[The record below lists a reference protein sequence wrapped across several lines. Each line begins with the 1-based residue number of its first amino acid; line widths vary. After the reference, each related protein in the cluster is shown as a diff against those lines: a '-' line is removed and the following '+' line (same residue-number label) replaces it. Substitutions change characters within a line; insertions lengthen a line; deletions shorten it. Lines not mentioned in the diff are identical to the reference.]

1 MARCL
6 HSVSPEG
13 WRQIKLHCRS
23 VGRHHEVSGRI
34 TFDDGRT
41 ELIFAPLA
49 AYSIFD
55 ELRRQKHHPNGPGTW
70 FTAEFWLEPNRYQTQ
85 YDHDFEPAWDR
96 VPPPRAF
103 AEELKL
109 YPRVKDNTPVWLAD
123 RTAGRTPSPPPAFRE
138 AKVFDGRDGTGRPV
152 VNRSQL
158 PAHEIQSLAS
168 YLEQAPMVLRANGA
182 GQDEFAPG
190 AHPEVPLTFH
200 TDGQWIWPG
209 SVHYYLR
216 KYGLPPEQ
224 DLVTHIRSLDY
235 SLGQPSESVQRA
247 AVSVIVGRRPAT
259 PATPKPT
266 PADPPPLIPS
276 PSGNS
281 AQPAE
286 NHQATEAPQPGTPQ
300 PEAPQAVAPQPVAE
314 QAPAQQAPTSQAGFP
329 TVTPPGGIP
338 QVTPPDAPTPVAGA
352 RMPQPTEQAPALPEP
367 DPVAAAEVSA
377 EHEDFG
383 PTGMGAA
390 DIETA
395 ASTGAHSLDQQPD
408 YSSGPD
414 AEENGRSISDALSP
428 LSTPSPSQPVA
439 HHATQP
445 EQAEP
450 GAGGGQIVHG
460 VDDEEAIILLRQ
472 RLDDL
477 GVRPDVYGIGAP
489 APSGGP
495 VLERRPDG
503 RGWQVTTTGG
513 PIRFEMLRDA
523 ASYFIGTLV
532 ISPKE
537 TAVHDADPSRPT
549 EWPFQ
554 PLPGE
559 PPLSL
564 FRDRKLVALTPG
576 TEVDRFGDPT
586 GNLTYAARTMYTN
599 RSLPPDYLARP
610 YHAYRVERLLQAIKG
625 TAVPWF
631 GQAGGGTGY
640 LLPRSINELLTDGS
654 LVEISETTTEP
665 PQPQIHAD
673 GG

>member
-6 HSVSPEG
+6 HGVSPEG

-34 TFDDGRT
+34 TFEDGRT
-41 ELIFAPLA
+41 ELLYAPLA

-55 ELRRQKHHPNGPGTW
+55 ELRKGKHHPNGPGTW

-109 YPRVKDNTPVWLAD
+109 YPRVKDNTPAWLAD
-123 RTAGRTPSPPPAFRE
+123 RMAGRTPSPPPSFRE
-138 AKVFDGRDGTGRPV
+138 AKVFDGRDGVGRPV

-158 PAHEIQSLAS
+158 PDHEIQSLAS
-168 YLEQAPMVLRANGA
+168 YLEQAPMVLRASGA

-200 TDGQWIWPG
+200 TDGVWIWPG

-216 KYGLPPEQ
+216 KYGLPPESE
-224 DLVTHIRSLDY
+224 LVSHIRSLDY

-266 PADPPPLIPS
+266 LPEPPALIQS
-276 PSGNS
+276 PSEK
-281 AQPAE
+281 AE
-286 NHQATEAPQPGTPQ
+286 EDGQETAEPQ
-300 PEAPQAVAPQPVAE
+300 PE
-314 QAPAQQAPTSQAGFP
+314 
-329 TVTPPGGIP
+329 TPPSGIP
-338 QVTPPDAPTPVAGA
+338 QAAFPQAEPAGSPLDAAAPAPEAQAPEQAEEPAPTF
-352 RMPQPTEQAPALPEP
+352 TESDHFDTPEV
-367 DPVAAAEVSA
+367 DTG
-377 EHEDFG
+377 HGDFG
-383 PTGMGAA
+383 PTGIGPDAPG
-390 DIETA
+390 
-395 ASTGAHSLDQQPD
+395 GAHSLDEQPD
-408 YSSGPD
+408 YSPGPSSTPEETD
-414 AEENGRSISDALSP
+414 EAEATPGRAVSDTLSP
-428 LSTPSPSQPVA
+428 SEPLTLPSQSQPVVPVDRQPDQSELTAAGVQAA
-439 HHATQP
+439 HS
-445 EQAEP
+445 
-450 GAGGGQIVHG
+450 
-460 VDDEEAIILLRQ
+460 VDDDEAIILLRQ

-477 GVRPDVYGIGAP
+477 GVRPDSYGIGAP
-489 APSGGP
+489 SPSGGP
-495 VLERRPDG
+495 VLERRQDAH
-503 RGWQVTTTGG
+503 GWQVTTTGG
-513 PIRFEMLRDA
+513 PIRFELLRDA
-523 ASYFIGTLV
+523 ASYFIGALV
-532 ISPKE
+532 ISPK
-537 TAVHDADPSRPT
+537 ALPAQDADPSRPT

-631 GQAGGGTGY
+631 GQSGGGTGY
-640 LLPRSINELLTDGS
+640 LLPRSINDLLADGS

-665 PQPQIHAD
+665 PQPQVHTD

>member
-55 ELRRQKHHPNGPGTW
+55 ELRKQKHHSKGPGTW

-96 VPPPRAF
+96 VPPLRAF

-109 YPRVKDNTPVWLAD
+109 YPRGKDNTPVWLAD
-123 RTAGRTPSPPPAFRE
+123 RMSGRTPSPPPSFRE

-158 PAHEIQSLAS
+158 PAHEIQSLTS

-190 AHPEVPLTFH
+190 SHPEVPLTFH
-200 TDGQWIWPG
+200 TDGLWIWPG

-224 DLVTHIRSLDY
+224 DLVAHVRSLDY
-235 SLGQPSESVQRA
+235 SLGQPSESLQRA
-247 AVSVIVGRRPAT
+247 VVSVIVGRRPAT

-266 PADPPPLIPS
+266 PVEPPPLVPSPSVPS
-276 PSGNS
+276 PSGNNS
-281 AQPAE
+281 AESAENQQAAEPAQPAT
-286 NHQATEAPQPGTPQ
+286 AQ
-300 PEAPQAVAPQPVAE
+300 PE
-314 QAPAQQAPTSQAGFP
+314 
-329 TVTPPGGIP
+329 TPPAGIP
-338 QVTPPDAPTPVAGA
+338 QAAPDTPRAGA
-352 RMPQPTEQAPALPEP
+352 RMPQPTDQAPALPPLPEPEPTLPEP
-367 DPVAAAEVSA
+367 DHVAAAEVSA

-383 PTGMGAA
+383 PTGLGAA
-390 DIETA
+390 DLGAADLETDT
-395 ASTGAHSLDQQPD
+395 STGAQSLDQQPD

-414 AEENGRSISDALSP
+414 SEERTISDALSP
-428 LSTPSPSQPVA
+428 SGPLTGPSQSQPVT
-439 HHATQP
+439 HQDRQSDQSDQSDQSEMATDRAQVVR
-445 EQAEP
+445 
-450 GAGGGQIVHG
+450 GL
-460 VDDEEAIILLRQ
+460 DDEAAIILLRQ

-477 GVRPDVYGIGAP
+477 GVRPDAYGIGAP
-489 APSGGP
+489 SPTGGP

-503 RGWQVTTTGG
+503 HGWQVTTTGG
-513 PIRFEMLRDA
+513 PIRFELLRDA
-523 ASYFIGTLV
+523 ASYFIGALV

-537 TAVHDADPSRPT
+537 IPVQDADPSRPAD
-549 EWPFQ
+549 WPFQ

-564 FRDRKLVALTPG
+564 FRDRKLVALAPG

-586 GNLTYAARTMYTN
+586 GNLTYAARTIYTN

-631 GQAGGGTGY
+631 GQSGGGTGY

-654 LVEISETTTEP
+654 LVEISETTTDP
-665 PQPQIHAD
+665 PQPQVHTD
-673 GG
+673 GD